1 MPLIQIIQMVNLGK
15 EVVAASA
22 WISVALII
30 IAMLW
35 ILPFGDFFALLI
47 FILILLAIPFVV
59 TAMLYGNGKGKG

>member
-1 MPLIQIIQMVNLGK
+1 MGKSLGK
-15 EVVAASA
+15 ETVAASA

-35 ILPFGDFFALLI
+35 ILPFGDFFVLLI

-59 TAMLYGNGKGKG
+59 TAMLYSSEKRKG